1 MTLTQWAIKWG
12 VPYAAVDDLRR
23 EFGLGSTD
31 PAMSSGVSE
40 GAVQNL
46 IRLEA
51 SKKGLRLWRNNLGA
65 TMDDRGNFV
74 RYGLCNDSK
83 QMNKQLKS
91 SDLIGLRPVLITP
104 QHVGHIIG
112 QFTAREVK
120 RGSWQFSGS
129 EEENAQL
136 NFIKLV
142 TSLGGDARFANTEG
156 TL

>member
-23 EFGLGSTD
+23 EFGLISTD
-31 PAMSSGVSE
+31 PATSSGASE
-40 GAVQNL
+40 GAIQNL

-120 RGSWQFSGS
+120 RGNWQFSGS